1 MEHGFD
7 LSRLVADLFA
17 NRIGSFFG
25 MDILVSS
32 VVVFV
37 FPGSQ
42 RRRLG
47 SYLWLLPAVALL
59 TVGVSLGLPLL
70 L

>member
-25 MDILVSS
+25 MDVFVSS
-32 VVVFV
+32 GAVLVILA
-37 FPGSQ
+37 SQ
-42 RRRLG
+42 RRIV
-47 SYLWLLPAVALL
+47 SITEPAY
-59 TVGVSLGLPLL
+59 TRFISHPSMPIRGYG
-70 L
+70 